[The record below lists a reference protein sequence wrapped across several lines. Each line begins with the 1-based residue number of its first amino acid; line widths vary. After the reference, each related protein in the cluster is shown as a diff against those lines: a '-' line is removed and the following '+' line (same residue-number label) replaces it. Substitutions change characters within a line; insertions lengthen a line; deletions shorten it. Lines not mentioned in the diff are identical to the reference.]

1 MPMENTLNYRIDYPL
16 QPGAFLTIPDSDA
29 PMYASEDG
37 RVASLSSEECIF
49 VVKRS
54 GAPHVM
60 TVQVLQALDLCR
72 EFRTLDEHASRIAST
87 VPALAGKRDDI
98 RRVLEG
104 LVRRKLLLGDNDFIA
119 RLRSAPGRALPPMR
133 AVFIRACDRPERLA
147 HLLASLTDYER
158 RHRANRRYVLIDDS
172 SLAAHINEQRDRLRE
187 FARATGCKVSYIG
200 RSESAKLVEQFTRAN
215 PQTRD
220 AARAMLLRDA
230 HPQAQ
235 RFGGGRSRNLAL
247 LLSAGARMVLLDD
260 DLRLPLRRPEFAG
273 TGLDP
278 NPDASAHARFYAS
291 MEQAL
296 GSGSEIDEDP
306 FELHLEVCGQTLGAC
321 ANGRYGLSREA
332 LRGLNLGRLDLIKP
346 DARVVTTHHGSY
358 GSSRSESTLWLYH
371 AIDPL
376 GREEF
381 WRDRESYNRNI
392 EAHYVLY
399 GADRARAVEVP
410 GFTPFALDN
419 SVLLPCTNPV
429 GRAEDSLGSAL
440 TRYCLPDSVALELPV
455 AIGHV
460 QESLRKRYAN
470 TQGATQPRVNDFLRE
485 FVSRQFGLFKAEDP
499 GQRLTFL
506 AHVMRDLSR
515 ASVRERTENL
525 SEYRSFVHADI
536 IDRLQRQLEATAAAP
551 LYWQADVRAIVQ
563 ANAKELLASGAA
575 PRLAEWP
582 QDIDAAGCA
591 RALSGEL
598 DSMAETCE
606 HWPAL
611 WQYAAQRGE
620 KLLTGL

>member
-1 MPMENTLNYRIDYPL
+1 MEHMLNYQISYPP
-16 QPGAFLTIPDSDA
+16 QAEIAVPGADPGAAL
-29 PMYASEDG
+29 YASEDG

-49 VVKRS
+49 VVKRT

-72 EFRTLDEHASRIAST
+72 EFRSLDEHALRIEAAVAGLT
-87 VPALAGKRDDI
+87 GKRDSV

-104 LVRRKLLLGDNDFIA
+104 LVQRKLLLGGDDFIA
-119 RLRSAPGRALPPMR
+119 HVQSASRRASPPLR
-133 AVFIRACDRPERLA
+133 AVFIRACDRPDRLA
-147 HLLASLTDYER
+147 HLLSSLADYER
-158 RHRANRRYVLIDDS
+158 RHGAGRRYVLIDDS
-172 SLAAHINEQRDRLRE
+172 ILAAHSNEQRDLLRE
-187 FARATGCKVSYIG
+187 FARTTGCKVSYIG
-200 RSESAKLVEQFTRAN
+200 RAESARLVEQFAKAN
-215 PQTRD
+215 PQSRD
-220 AARAMLLRDA
+220 VARAMLLRDA

-247 LLSAGARMVLLDD
+247 LLSAGARLVLLDD
-260 DLRLPLRRPEFAG
+260 DLRLPLRRPEFAA

-278 NPDASAHARFYAS
+278 NPDATANARFYAT

-306 FELHLEVCGQTLGAC
+306 FDLHLDVCSQPLGAIV
-321 ANGRYGLSREA
+321 NGRYGLNRDA
-332 LRGLNLGRLDLIKP
+332 LRGLNLGRLDLLRP
-346 DARVVTTHHGSY
+346 DARIVTTHHGSY

-371 AIDPL
+371 SIDPL

-381 WRDRESYNRNI
+381 WRNRESYNRNVA
-392 EAHYVLY
+392 AHYVLY

-419 SVLLPCTNPV
+419 SALLPCTNPV

-460 QESLRKRYAN
+460 QESLRKRFVN
-470 TQGATQPRVNDFLRE
+470 TEGASQPRVNDFLRE

-499 GQRLTFL
+499 GERLGFL
-506 AHVMRDLSR
+506 AHVMRDLAR
-515 ASVRERTENL
+515 ASVKERIENL
-525 SEYRSFVHADI
+525 SEYRRFVHANV
-536 IDRLQRQLEATAAAP
+536 IDRLQRQLETTAAAP
-551 LYWQADVRAIVQ
+551 VYWQTDVRAIVK
-563 ANAKELLASGAA
+563 ANAKELLAGDAA

-591 RALSGEL
+591 HALKGEL
-598 DSMAETCE
+598 ETMADACQ

-611 WQYAAQRGE
+611 WRYAAEQGE
-620 KLLTGL
+620 KLLG